1 MNKGVSLYLSVLVMI
16 VLLSIVLG
24 LSTILVTQV
33 KIIRGLENSVIAF
46 YAADSGIERVL
57 DEGENA
63 TDTVDYS
70 FYLDNNA
77 FSSPEY
83 VATGTQNCPADVA
96 NFCIN
101 SKGIYKGTQRVIQVI
116 R

>member
-1 MNKGVSLYLSVLVMI
+1 MI

-33 KIIRGLENSVIAF
+33 KIIRGLENSVVAF

-57 DEGENA
+57 DEDENA
-63 TDTVDYS
+63 TDTADYS

-83 VATGTQNCPADVA
+83 VATGTQNCPDNVA

-101 SKGIYKGTQRVIQVI
+101 SKGTYKGTQRAVQAA